1 MTARAGDALAAAA
14 TAAANSPPFDDSC
27 ARGGLEEGGRCRPGG
42 LKIRF
47 TPDNAVG
54 RAWGAL
60 GATPWPDDLLEVR
73 VLARQL
79 RVGRVTERIAIK
91 NRLTLACRRAQCT
104 ACAGCVASYDMV
116 RS

>member
-1 MTARAGDALAAAA
+1 MPGVFVTARAGDALAAAA
-14 TAAANSPPFDDSC
+14 TAAANSPPLDDGCTATS
-27 ARGGLEEGGRCRPGG
+27 GLEEEGRCRPGG

-60 GATPWPDDLLEVR
+60 GATPWPDDLLELR

-79 RVGRVTERIAIK
+79 RVSRVIER
-91 NRLTLACRRAQCT
+91 T
-104 ACAGCVASYDMV
+104 ARG
-116 RS
+116 